1 MNLSAPFIA
10 RPVATTLLTIGLAL
24 AGLVAFFKLPVSPL
38 PKVDFPTILVTA
50 NLPGAS
56 PETVATSVTTP
67 LERRLGAIAGVSEI
81 TSTSSVSNSRII
93 LQFDL
98 SRDIDGAAR
107 DVQAAINAARA
118 DLPVSLRSNP
128 QYRKINPADAPVV
141 VIALTS
147 DTLGQGRLYD
157 AASNILQQKLSQVG
171 GVGQV
176 VVSGS
181 SLPAVRVELN
191 PTALSKYGVGMES
204 VRAALAAA
212 NANSPKGAIEV
223 GDRRYQ
229 IYSNDQ
235 ATVAE
240 QYRSLIIAWRNGAP
254 VRLTD
259 VAEVIDSVEDIR
271 NEGQANGKRS
281 VLVIIYKQPNANI
294 IETVDEIRALLPEL
308 QAAMP
313 NDVDLQVVSDR
324 TTTIRAALK
333 EVGEA
338 LVIGVILVVLV
349 TFAFLRSVR
358 AGFVASVSVPV
369 SLIATFGGMYLLG
382 FSINNLSLMAM
393 TIAAGFV
400 VDDAIIVL
408 ENISRHVEE
417 GMSRVAA
424 ALQGAREVGFT
435 VVSMSLSLIAVF
447 IPILLM
453 GGIVGRLF
461 REFAVTLTIAIL
473 ISMVV
478 SLTTTPMMCAYVLRA
493 HGAGGGERKPGL
505 FFRWSERAFDLLQK
519 VYGRSLSLVLR
530 HPLITIL
537 VFLGTV
543 LLNIHLYATIPK
555 GFFPQQDT
563 GRIVGGIRAD
573 QSISFQ
579 AMRRKFRQ
587 FMEIV
592 RADPAI
598 ESVAGFTGGFQ
609 TNSGFLF
616 ATLKPLKERDAS
628 ADQVIA
634 RLRPKLAQVPGAS
647 LFMAPVQDI
656 RVGGRQSNALY
667 QYTLRADSLPDLYT
681 WTPKLADALRRD
693 TSVITDV
700 DSDQQQ
706 GGLQVNVTIDR
717 DAASRLG
724 ISTSAISATLYDA
737 FGQRQVSTIYN
748 ALNQYHVVM
757 EVAPQ
762 WWQNPE
768 SLKDIYVSTS
778 GGAVSGTQSSS
789 GISTSTPA
797 AAAPVSTN
805 KAGSTATAAALAA
818 SQAIAN
824 QRTNQIAVGG
834 RSSAS
839 TGQAVST
846 APEKLVPLSALTT
859 YQFDTTPLSVNHQSM
874 FVASTISYNLAPG
887 KTLSDAVTYIND
899 TMREIGVPTTLHGS
913 FQGTAGAFQQS
924 LSNQLILVLAALAA
938 VYIVLGILYESYIH
952 PITILSTLPSA
963 GVGALLALQFAGVE
977 FSIIA
982 MIGVLLLIGIVKKNA
997 IMMIDV
1003 ALERERREGLQPSVA
1018 IHEAAL
1024 LRFRPILMTTMAAIL
1039 GALPLALGFGD
1050 GAELRRPLGISI
1062 IGGLIVSQ
1070 ILTLYTT
1077 PVIYLYLDRF
1087 RRRDRDRP
1095 SRVARAMG
1103 SSGGSA
1109 SGPTGVPA

>member
-38 PKVDFPTILVTA
+38 PKIDFPTILVTA

-67 LERRLGAIAGVSEI
+67 LERRLGAIAGISEI
-81 TSTSSVSNSRII
+81 TSSSTVGNSRII

-98 SRDIDGAAR
+98 SRSIDGAAR
-107 DVQAAINAARA
+107 DVQGAINAARA
-118 DLPVSLRSNP
+118 DMPTDLRNNP
-128 QYRKINPADAPVV
+128 QYRKINPADAPVM

-147 DTLGQGRLYD
+147 NTLGQGRLYD
-157 AASNILQQKLSQVG
+157 AASNILQQKISQVS

-176 VVSGS
+176 QLGGS
-181 SLPAVRVELN
+181 SLPAVRVEIN
-191 PTALSKYGVGMES
+191 PTALNKYAIGLES
-204 VRAALAAA
+204 VRAAIAAA
-212 NANSPKGAIEV
+212 NANSPKGAIEH

-235 ATVAE
+235 ATTAD

-254 VRLTD
+254 VRLSD
-259 VAEVIDSVEDIR
+259 VAEVIDSTEDIR

-294 IETVDEIRALLPEL
+294 IETVDAIKELLPEL

-313 NDVDLQVVSDR
+313 NDVDVEVVADR

-333 EVGEA
+333 EVGSA
-338 LVIGVILVVLV
+338 LVISVILVVLV
-349 TFAFLRSVR
+349 TFAFLRSAR
-358 AGFVASVSVPV
+358 AGFVAAVTVPV

-382 FSINNLSLMAM
+382 YSLNNLSLMAM

-408 ENISRHVEE
+408 ENVSRHIEE
-417 GMSRVAA
+417 GMSRIEA
-424 ALQGAREVGFT
+424 ALKGAREVGFT

-461 REFAVTLTIAIL
+461 REFAVTLSVAIVV
-473 ISMVV
+473 SMVV
-478 SLTTTPMMCAYVLRA
+478 SLTATPMMCAYVLRQPQD
-493 HGAGGGERKPGL
+493 RPPGW
-505 FFRWSERAFDLLQK
+505 FFRASERAFALLQAL
-519 VYGRSLSLVLR
+519 YGRSLGLVLR

-543 LLNIHLYATIPK
+543 LLNIHLYVSIPK

-587 FMEIV
+587 FIEIV
-592 RADPAI
+592 RSDPAI
-598 ESVAGFTGGFQ
+598 ASVAGFTGGFQ
-609 TNSGFLF
+609 TNSGFMF
-616 ATLKPLKERDAS
+616 ATLKPLGERDVS

-634 RLRPKLAQVPGAS
+634 RLRPRLAQVPGAM
-647 LFMAPVQDI
+647 LFLQSVQDI
-656 RVGGRQSNALY
+656 RVGGRQSNAQY
-667 QYTLRADSLPDLYT
+667 QFSLQADSLPDLYA
-681 WTPKLADALRRD
+681 WGPKLTEALQKD

-706 GGLQVNVTIDR
+706 RGLQINLTIDR

-724 ISTSAISATLYDA
+724 VSTRAISATLYDA

-762 WWQNPE
+762 WWASPE
-768 SLKDIYVSTS
+768 TLKDIYVSTS
-778 GGAVSGTQSSS
+778 GGALSGTQTS
-789 GISTSTPA
+789 GGI
-797 AAAPVSTN
+797 
-805 KAGSTATAAALAA
+805 AGALASPA
-818 SQAIAN
+818 IGAKAAIAADPAQALRN
-824 QRTNQIAVGG
+824 ARTNQIAIGG
-834 RSSAS
+834 RGGAS
-839 TGQAVST
+839 TGAAVST
-846 APEKLVPLSALTT
+846 AAETLIPLTQLTR
-859 YQFDTTPLSVNHQSM
+859 YEYGTTPLAVNHQSM
-874 FVASTISYNLAPG
+874 FVASTISFNLAPG
-887 KTLSDAVTYIND
+887 KTLSDAVAYVNE

-913 FQGTAGAFQQS
+913 FQGTARAFQQS
-924 LSNQLILVLAALAA
+924 LNNQLLLVLAALAA

-963 GVGALLALQFAGVE
+963 GVGALLALQFSGVE

-1003 ALERERREGLQPSVA
+1003 ALERERREGLEPAVA
-1018 IHEAAL
+1018 IHEAAV

-1039 GALPLALGFGD
+1039 GALPLALGYGD

-1087 RRRDRDRP
+1087 RRRDRDQP
-1095 SRVARAMG
+1095 SRVARALG
-1103 SSGGSA
+1103 SSG
-1109 SGPTGVPA
+1109 GPTGVPA

>member
-24 AGLVAFFKLPVSPL
+24 AGLVAFFGLPVSPL
-38 PKVDFPTILVTA
+38 PKIDFPTIQVTA

-67 LERRLGAIAGVSEI
+67 LERRLGAIAGVTEI
-81 TSTSSVSNSRII
+81 TSSSTVGNSRIT

-107 DVQAAINAARA
+107 DVQAAISAARA
-118 DLPVSLRSNP
+118 DMPADLRSNP
-128 QYRKINPADAPVV
+128 QYRKLNPADAPVM

-147 DTLGQGRLYD
+147 NTIGQGRLFD
-157 AASNILQQKLSQVG
+157 AGSNILQQKLSQVS

-176 VVSGS
+176 TLGGS

-191 PTALSKYGVGMES
+191 PTALTKYGIGLES

-223 GDRRYQ
+223 GDQRYQ

-235 ATVAE
+235 ARAAE
-240 QYRSLIIAWRNGAP
+240 EYRSLIIAWRNGAP
-254 VRLTD
+254 VRLSD
-259 VAEVIDSVEDIR
+259 VAEVLDSTENIR

-294 IETVDEIRALLPEL
+294 IETVDEIKALLPEL
-308 QAAMP
+308 QASMP
-313 NDVDLQVVSDR
+313 NDVELQVVSDR

-333 EVGEA
+333 EVEQA
-338 LVIGVILVVLV
+338 LLIGVILVVLV
-349 TFAFLRSVR
+349 TFAFLRSAR
-358 AGFVASVSVPV
+358 AGFIAAVTVPV
-369 SLIATFGGMYLLG
+369 SLVATFGGMYLLG
-382 FSINNLSLMAM
+382 YSLNNLSLMAL

-408 ENISRHVEE
+408 ENVTRHLEA
-417 GMSRVAA
+417 GMSRIDA
-424 ALQGAREVGFT
+424 ALKGAREVGFT
-435 VVSMSLSLIAVF
+435 VVSMSVSLIAVF

-461 REFAVTLTIAIL
+461 REFAVTLSVAIL

-493 HGAGGGERKPGL
+493 PGEHRRPNIL
-505 FFRWSERAFDLLQK
+505 ARFSERGLGGLQWL
-519 VYGRSLSLVLR
+519 YGRSLGLVLR
-530 HPLITIL
+530 HPLLTML
-537 VFLGTV
+537 VFLATV
-543 LLNIHLYATIPK
+543 LLNIHLYVTIPK

-563 GRIVGGIRAD
+563 GRLMGGIRAD

-587 FMEIV
+587 FVEIV
-592 RADPAI
+592 RSDPAI
-598 ESVAGFTGGFQ
+598 ESVAGFTGGGQ
-609 TNSGFLF
+609 TNSGFIF
-616 ATLKPLKERDAS
+616 ATLKPLAERDVT
-628 ADQVIA
+628 ADQVIQ
-634 RLRPKLAQVPGAS
+634 RLRPKLAQVPGAM
-647 LFMAPVQDI
+647 LFLQAVQDI
-656 RVGGRQSNALY
+656 RVGGRQGNA
-667 QYTLRADSLPDLYT
+667 QFQFTLQADSLPDLYT
-681 WTPKLADALRRD
+681 WGPKLTQALQAD

-706 GGLQVNVTIDR
+706 RGLQLNLTIDR

-724 ISTSAISATLYDA
+724 VSTRNISATLYDA

-762 WWQNPE
+762 WWENPE
-768 SLKDIYVSTS
+768 SLKEIYVSTS
-778 GGAVSGTQSSS
+778 GGALSGTQSTGSIAS
-789 GISTSTPA
+789 TTTATSTGAAGTGALTIDPA
-797 AAAPVSTN
+797 
-805 KAGSTATAAALAA
+805 
-818 SQAIAN
+818 QAVRN
-824 QRTNQIAVGG
+824 LRTNQIAVSG
-834 RSSAS
+834 RGSAS
-839 TGQAVST
+839 TGAAVST
-846 APEKLVPLSALTT
+846 TPEKLVPLSSVTRWD
-859 YQFDTTPLSVNHQSM
+859 YGTTPLAVNHQSM
-874 FVASTISYNLAPG
+874 FVASTVSFNLAPG
-887 KTLSDAVTYIND
+887 KTLSDAVQYVNE

-913 FQGTAGAFQQS
+913 FQGTARAFQQS
-924 LSNQLILVLAALAA
+924 LGNQLLLVLAALAA

-963 GVGALLALQFAGVE
+963 GIGALLALQFSGVE

-1003 ALERERREGLQPSVA
+1003 ALERERAEGLEPARA
-1018 IHEAAL
+1018 IYEAAL

-1039 GALPLALGFGD
+1039 GALPLAMGFGD

-1087 RRRDRDRP
+1087 RRRDRNQP

-1103 SSGGSA
+1103 SA
-1109 SGPTGVPA
+1109 GVPA

>member
-24 AGLVAFFKLPVSPL
+24 AGLVAFFGLPVSPL
-38 PKVDFPTILVTA
+38 PKIDFPTIQVTA
-50 NLPGAS
+50 SLPGAS

-67 LERRLGAIAGVSEI
+67 LERRLGAIAGVTEI
-81 TSTSSVSNSRII
+81 TSSSTVGNSRIT

-107 DVQAAINAARA
+107 DVQAAISAARA
-118 DLPVSLRSNP
+118 DMPADLRSNP
-128 QYRKINPADAPVV
+128 QYRKLNPADAPVM

-147 DTLGQGRLYD
+147 NTLGQGRLFD
-157 AASNILQQKLSQVG
+157 AGSNILQQKLSQVS

-176 VVSGS
+176 QLGGS

-191 PTALSKYGVGMES
+191 PTALNKYGIGLES

-223 GDRRYQ
+223 GDRRFQ

-235 ATVAE
+235 ATVADE
-240 QYRSLIIAWRNGAP
+240 YRSLIIAWRNGAP
-254 VRLTD
+254 VRLSD
-259 VAEVIDSVEDIR
+259 VAEVIDSTENIR

-294 IETVDEIRALLPEL
+294 IETVDEIKALLPEL
-308 QAAMP
+308 QASMP
-313 NDVDLQVVSDR
+313 NDVELQVVSDR

-333 EVGEA
+333 EVEQA
-338 LVIGVILVVLV
+338 LVIGVVLVVLV
-349 TFAFLRSVR
+349 TFAFLRSAR
-358 AGFVASVSVPV
+358 AGFIAAVTVPV
-369 SLIATFGGMYLLG
+369 SLVATFGGMYLLG
-382 FSINNLSLMAM
+382 YSLNNLSLMAL

-408 ENISRHVEE
+408 ENVTRHLEA
-417 GMSRVAA
+417 GMSRMEA
-424 ALQGAREVGFT
+424 ALKGAREVGFT
-435 VVSMSLSLIAVF
+435 VVSMSVSLIAVF

-453 GGIVGRLF
+453 SGIVGRLF
-461 REFAVTLTIAIL
+461 REFAVTLSMAIL

-478 SLTTTPMMCAYVLRA
+478 SLTTTPMMCAYVLRPPGA
-493 HGAGGGERKPGL
+493 HREPGFL
-505 FFRWSERAFDLLQK
+505 ARLSERGLGGLQRL
-519 VYGRSLSLVLR
+519 YGRSLGLVLR
-530 HPLITIL
+530 HPLLTMF
-537 VFLGTV
+537 VFLATV
-543 LLNIHLYATIPK
+543 LLNIHLYVTIPK

-563 GRIVGGIRAD
+563 GRIMGGIRAD

-587 FMEIV
+587 FVEIV
-592 RADPAI
+592 RSDPAI
-598 ESVAGFTGGFQ
+598 ESVAGFTGGGQ

-616 ATLKPLKERDAS
+616 ATLKPLSERDVT

-634 RLRPKLAQVPGAS
+634 RLRPKLGQVPGAM
-647 LFMAPVQDI
+647 LFLQAVQDI
-656 RVGGRQSNALY
+656 RVGGRQGNAQY
-667 QYTLRADSLPDLYT
+667 QFTLQADTLSDLYT
-681 WTPKLADALRRD
+681 WGPRLTQALQAN

-706 GGLQVNVTIDR
+706 RGLQLNLTIDR

-724 ISTSAISATLYDA
+724 ISTRNISATLYDA

-762 WWQNPE
+762 WWENPE
-768 SLKDIYVSTS
+768 SLKDIYVSKS
-778 GGAVSGTQSSS
+778 GGALSGTQTTGSISSS
-789 GISTSTPA
+789 TASSTSTGA
-797 AAAPVSTN
+797 AGTGAQTTDAA
-805 KAGSTATAAALAA
+805 
-818 SQAIAN
+818 QAVRN
-824 QRTNQIAVGG
+824 LRTNQIAVSG
-834 RSSAS
+834 RGSAS
-839 TGQAVST
+839 TGAAVST
-846 APEKLVPLSALTT
+846 TPETLVPLSAVTRWE
-859 YQFDTTPLSVNHQSM
+859 YGTTPLAVNHQSM
-874 FVASTISYNLAPG
+874 FVASTVSFNLAPG
-887 KTLSDAVTYIND
+887 KTLSDAVQYVND
-899 TMREIGVPTTLHGS
+899 TMREIGVPTTLHGA
-913 FQGTAGAFQQS
+913 FQGTARAFQQS
-924 LSNQLILVLAALAA
+924 LNSQLLLVLAALAA

-963 GVGALLALQFAGVE
+963 GIGALLALQLSGVE

-1003 ALERERREGLQPSVA
+1003 ALERERGEGLEPSVA
-1018 IHEAAL
+1018 IHQAAI

-1039 GALPLALGFGD
+1039 GALPLAIGYGD

-1095 SRVARAMG
+1095 SRVARVMG
-1103 SSGGSA
+1103 SG
-1109 SGPTGVPA
+1109 GVPA

>member
-24 AGLVAFFKLPVSPL
+24 AGLVALTGLPVSPL
-38 PKVDFPTILVTA
+38 PKVDFPTIQVTA

-81 TSTSSVSNSRII
+81 TSSSTVGNSRIT

-118 DLPVSLRSNP
+118 DMPSDLRSNP

-141 VIALTS
+141 VLALTS
-147 DTLGQGRLYD
+147 NTLGQGRLYD
-157 AASNILQQKLSQVG
+157 AASNVLQQKLSQVT

-176 VVSGS
+176 TLGGS
-181 SLPAVRVELN
+181 SLPAVRVEIN
-191 PTALSKYGVGMES
+191 PSALTKYRIGLES

-212 NANSPKGAIEV
+212 NANAPKGAIEV
-223 GDRRYQ
+223 GERRYQ

-235 ATVAE
+235 ARVADE
-240 QYRSLIIAWRNGAP
+240 YRSLIIGWRNGAP
-254 VRLTD
+254 VRLSD
-259 VAEVIDSVEDIR
+259 VAEVIDSVENIR

-281 VLVIIYKQPNANI
+281 VLVLIYLQPNANI
-294 IETVDEIRALLPEL
+294 IETVDQVKLLLPEL

-313 NDVDLQVVSDR
+313 NDVDVAVVSDR
-324 TTTIRAALK
+324 TTTIRASLR
-333 EVGEA
+333 EVEQG
-338 LVIGVILVVLV
+338 LVISVILVVLV
-349 TFAFLRSVR
+349 TFAFLRSAR
-358 AGFVASVSVPV
+358 AGFVAAVAVPV
-369 SLIATFGGMYLLG
+369 SLIGTFGAMYLLG
-382 FSINNLSLMAM
+382 YSLNNLSLMAM

-408 ENISRHVEE
+408 ENISRHIEA
-417 GMSRVAA
+417 GMSRVEA
-424 ALQGAREVGFT
+424 ALKGAREVGFT
-435 VVSMSLSLIAVF
+435 VVSMSASLIAVF

-453 GGIVGRLF
+453 SGIVGRLF
-461 REFAVTLTIAIL
+461 REFAVTLSIAIL

-493 HGAGGGERKPGL
+493 HDGRTEGL
-505 FFRWSERAFDLLQK
+505 FFRASERVFGALQSL
-519 VYGRSLSLVLR
+519 YGRSLGFVLR
-530 HPLITIL
+530 HPLLTML
-537 VFLGTV
+537 VFLATV
-543 LLNIHLYATIPK
+543 VLNIHLYVTIPK

-587 FMEIV
+587 FVEIM
-592 RADPAI
+592 RSDPAI

-609 TNSGFLF
+609 TNSGFVF
-616 ATLKPLKERDAS
+616 ASLKPLSERKET

-634 RLRPKLAQVPGAS
+634 RLRPRLAQVPGAM
-647 LFMAPVQDI
+647 LFLQAVQDI
-656 RVGGRQSNALY
+656 RVGGRQGNAQY
-667 QYTLRADSLPDLYT
+667 QFTLQADSLPELYT
-681 WTPKLADALRRD
+681 WGPKLVEALKADS
-693 TSVITDV
+693 SVVTDV

-706 GGLQVNVTIDR
+706 RGLQVNLTIDR

-724 ISTSAISATLYDA
+724 VSTRGISAALYDA

-757 EVAPQ
+757 EVSPEN
-762 WWQNPE
+762 WENPE
-768 SLKDIYVSTS
+768 TLKDIFVSTS
-778 GGAVSGTQSSS
+778 GGAISGAQATSAIVS
-789 GISTSTPA
+789 STP
-797 AAAPVSTN
+797 
-805 KAGSTATAAALAA
+805 TAAGVADPA
-818 SQAIAN
+818 QAVRN
-824 QRTNQIAVGG
+824 QRTNQIAVSG
-834 RSSAS
+834 RGSAS
-839 TGQAVST
+839 TGAAVST
-846 APEKLVPLSALTT
+846 TAETMVPLSSVTR
-859 YQFDTTPLSVNHQSM
+859 YEFGTTPLAVNHQSL
-874 FVASTISYNLAPG
+874 FVASTISFNLAPD
-887 KTLSDAVTYIND
+887 KTLSDAIAYVNGV
-899 TMREIGVPTTLHGS
+899 MREIGMPATIHGS
-913 FQGTAGAFQQS
+913 FQGTARAFQQTAT
-924 LSNQLILVLAALAA
+924 NQLLLVLAAIAA

-963 GVGALLALQFAGVE
+963 GIGALLALRFAGVE

-1003 ALERERREGLQPSVA
+1003 ALERERNDGLDPSVA
-1018 IHEAAL
+1018 IHEACL

-1039 GALPLALGFGD
+1039 GALPLALGFGE

-1062 IGGLIVSQ
+1062 IGGLVVSQ

-1095 SRVARAMG
+1095 SRIARAMG
-1103 SSGGSA
+1103 SAGA
-1109 SGPTGVPA
+1109 PA

>member
-1 MNLSAPFIA
+1 VNLSAPFIA

-38 PKVDFPTILVTA
+38 PKVDFPTISVSA

-81 TSTSSVSNSRII
+81 TSSSTVGNSRII

-118 DLPVSLRSNP
+118 DMPTDLRNNP
-128 QYRKINPADAPVV
+128 QYRKINPADAPVM

-147 DTLGQGRLYD
+147 NTLGQGRLFD
-157 AASNILQQKLSQVG
+157 AASNILQQKISQVS

-176 VVSGS
+176 QLGGS
-181 SLPAVRVELN
+181 SLPAVRVEIN
-191 PTALSKYGVGMES
+191 PTALNKYAIGLES

-212 NANSPKGAIEV
+212 NANSPKGAIED

-235 ATVAE
+235 ATAAD

-254 VRLTD
+254 VRLSD
-259 VAEVIDSVEDIR
+259 VAEVIDSTEDIR

-294 IETVDEIRALLPEL
+294 IETVDAIKELLPEL

-313 NDVDLQVVSDR
+313 NDVDLNVVADR

-333 EVGEA
+333 EVGSA

-349 TFAFLRSVR
+349 TFAFLRSAR
-358 AGFVASVSVPV
+358 AGFVAAVTVPV

-382 FSINNLSLMAM
+382 YSLNNLSLMAM

-408 ENISRHVEE
+408 ENVSRHIEE
-417 GMSRVAA
+417 GMSRIEA
-424 ALQGAREVGFT
+424 ALKGAREVGFT

-461 REFAVTLTIAIL
+461 REFAVTLSVAIV

-478 SLTTTPMMCAYVLRA
+478 SLTTTPMMCAYVLRQPSD
-493 HGAGGGERKPGL
+493 RPPGW
-505 FFRWSERAFDLLQK
+505 FFRVSERGFALLQTL
-519 VYGRSLSLVLR
+519 YARSLGLVLR

-543 LLNIHLYATIPK
+543 LLNIHLYVSIPK

-587 FMEIV
+587 FIEIV

-609 TNSGFLF
+609 TNSGFMF
-616 ATLKPLKERDAS
+616 ATLKPLGERDVS

-634 RLRPKLAQVPGAS
+634 RLRPKLAQVPGAM
-647 LFMAPVQDI
+647 LFLQSVQDI

-667 QYTLRADSLPDLYT
+667 QFTLQADSLPELYT
-681 WTPKLADALRRD
+681 WGPKLTEALQKD

-706 GGLQVNVTIDR
+706 RGLQINLTIDR

-724 ISTSAISATLYDA
+724 VSTRSISATLYDA

-762 WWQNPE
+762 WWESPE
-768 SLKDIYVSTS
+768 TLKDIYVSTS
-778 GGAVSGTQSSS
+778 GGALSGTQTS
-789 GISTSTPA
+789 GGIAGALASPA
-797 AAAPVSTN
+797 TGA
-805 KAGSTATAAALAA
+805 KTATTDPAQALRNA
-818 SQAIAN
+818 
-824 QRTNQIAVGG
+824 RTNQIAIGG
-834 RSSAS
+834 RSGAS
-839 TGQAVST
+839 TGAAVST
-846 APEKLVPLSALTT
+846 TAETLVPLTQLTR
-859 YQFDTTPLSVNHQSM
+859 YDYGTTPLAVNHQSM
-874 FVASTISYNLAPG
+874 FVASTISFNLAPG
-887 KTLSDAVTYIND
+887 KTLSDAVTYVNT

-913 FQGTAGAFQQS
+913 FQGTARAFQQS
-924 LSNQLILVLAALAA
+924 LNNQLLLVLAALAA

-963 GVGALLALQFAGVE
+963 GVGALLALQFSGVE

-1003 ALERERREGLQPSVA
+1003 ALERERREGLEPAVA
-1018 IHEAAL
+1018 IHEAAV

-1087 RRRDRDRP
+1087 RRRDRDQP
-1095 SRVARAMG
+1095 SRVARALG
-1103 SSGGSA
+1103 ASG
-1109 SGPTGVPA
+1109 GPTGAPA